1 MPFCPSCEQEYR
13 PDVSVC
19 PGCNVSLVAELDA
32 PRRGSND
39 DTVDVFVCYDSQLVE
54 RVSELLRDAGVGAL
68 VRDRTSTAFPTTVG
82 TSGERRIAV
91 PSPQVGAAAAALER
105 AVGDGVITRDEGE
118 ILVAVA

>member
-19 PGCNVSLVAELDA
+19 PSCNVALVRALDA
-32 PRRGSND
+32 SRGSPD

-54 RVSELLRDAGVGAL
+54 RVSELLRDAGVEAL
-68 VRDRTSTAFPTTVG
+68 VRDSTSTAFPTNIG
-82 TSGERRIAV
+82 TTGERRIAV
-91 PSPQVGAAAAALER
+91 PSPQVAAAAVALES
-105 AVGDGVITRDEGE
+105 AVGDGVITKEEGE